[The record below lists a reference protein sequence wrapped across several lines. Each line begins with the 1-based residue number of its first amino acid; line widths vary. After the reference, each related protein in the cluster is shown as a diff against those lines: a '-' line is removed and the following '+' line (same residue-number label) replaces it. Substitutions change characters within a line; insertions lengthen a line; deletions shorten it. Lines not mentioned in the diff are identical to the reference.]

1 MINRHKDLDAVIKIF
16 LKNRNSDEENL
27 NFRDIDELNEL
38 IEFIGL
44 AESMH
49 LELLMAEP
57 NEDQIDSFNE
67 AYTLS
72 IDNLSSFFTMGKT
85 ANLLKESKD
94 SKGLSVKISE
104 FQKQILEAIASNL
117 SISRT
122 KLLQE
127 LVSTYLDSAYYTY
140 LIGKHH
146 KSQNYID
153 INALIRELRE
163 DAIILKSPF
172 HVIRALFR
180 MRDLDPMFNEE
191 FNKEFNSIKSME
203 NEND

>member
-72 IDNLSSFFTMGKT
+72 IDNLSSF
-85 ANLLKESKD
+85 
-94 SKGLSVKISE
+94 
-104 FQKQILEAIASNL
+104 
-117 SISRT
+117 
-122 KLLQE
+122 
-127 LVSTYLDSAYYTY
+127 
-140 LIGKHH
+140 
-146 KSQNYID
+146 
-153 INALIRELRE
+153 
-163 DAIILKSPF
+163 
-172 HVIRALFR
+172 
-180 MRDLDPMFNEE
+180 
-191 FNKEFNSIKSME
+191 
-203 NEND
+203 